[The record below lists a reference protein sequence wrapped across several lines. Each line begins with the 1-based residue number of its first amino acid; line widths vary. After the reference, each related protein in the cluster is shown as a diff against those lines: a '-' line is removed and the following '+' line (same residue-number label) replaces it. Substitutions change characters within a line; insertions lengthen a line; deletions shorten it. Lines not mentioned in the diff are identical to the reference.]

1 MLLKYLMGNG
11 IAVLDFTIEQ
21 EVRQALY

>member
-11 IAVLDFTIEQ
+11 ITVLDFTIEQ

>member
-21 EVRQALY
+21 EVRQVLY